1 MDTRGAPDK
10 WKKTTGAIGRG
21 QPAHARA
28 GRRRLRLGSTS
39 KATLHYAE
47 SPEKRCARLLRT
59 RPAVIR
65 PRSRYP
71 SQRGAS
77 TSANAAEEKP
87 GYGPS

>member
-1 MDTRGAPDK
+1 MEENDWSDRA
-10 WKKTTGAIGRG
+10 
-21 QPAHARA
+21 QPARAHARWPP
-28 GRRRLRLGSTS
+28 RLRFGSTS

-47 SPEKRCARLLRT
+47 SPEKRCARRLRT

-65 PRSRYP
+65 PRSRCA

-77 TSANAAEEKP
+77 TSGANAAEEKP